1 MLGIG
6 LGYSRRSRSLGGRA
20 AQHVEADPA
29 GGSMVPRRQSAS
41 VAALFAVPRAATES
55 ADGGA
60 FDAGLRLADRSSRE
74 LTCFAGAVAAPV
86 PLGQTL
92 ANRGALR
99 RPRSASAATS
109 TRAGYGSAD
118 AVAVANRVYSG
129 SGYAFGFSRN
139 AVKAAFASGERS
151 ARQNSPSSASMCA

>member
-6 LGYSRRSRSLGGRA
+6 LEYSRRSRSLGGRD

-55 ADGGA
+55 ANGGA
-60 FDAGLRLADRSSRE
+60 SDAGLWLADRSSRE
-74 LTCFAGAVAAPV
+74 LTCLQARRPAPLF

-92 ANRGALR
+92 ENRGAV
-99 RPRSASAATS
+99 RS
-109 TRAGYGSAD
+109 
-118 AVAVANRVYSG
+118 
-129 SGYAFGFSRN
+129 
-139 AVKAAFASGERS
+139 
-151 ARQNSPSSASMCA
+151 

>member
-29 GGSMVPRRQSAS
+29 GGPMVPRRQSAS

-55 ADGGA
+55 ANGGA
-60 FDAGLRLADRSSRE
+60 SDAGLRLADGSSRE
-74 LTCFAGAVAAPV
+74 LSTD
-86 PLGQTL
+86 LQT
-92 ANRGALR
+92 
-99 RPRSASAATS
+99 RSPTI
-109 TRAGYGSAD
+109 AD
-118 AVAVANRVYSG
+118 RVYSG

-151 ARQNSPSSASMCA
+151 ARENSPSSASICA